1 MTDRISIDEVCKIV
15 SKKGE
20 IIIGSSGII
29 SGQGNVKLE
38 GSQINIV
45 LCRYPRQKKL
55 TRRELR
61 KTGLCDM

>member
-29 SGQGNVKLE
+29 SG
-38 GSQINIV
+38 
-45 LCRYPRQKKL
+45 
-55 TRRELR
+55 
-61 KTGLCDM
+61 